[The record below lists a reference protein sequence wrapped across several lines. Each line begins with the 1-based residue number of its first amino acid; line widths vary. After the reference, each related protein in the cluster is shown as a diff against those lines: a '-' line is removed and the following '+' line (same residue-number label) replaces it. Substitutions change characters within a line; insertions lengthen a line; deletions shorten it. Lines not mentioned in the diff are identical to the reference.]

1 MKFNIKFKRR
11 AKAKARF
18 KVENAQKPKLKFGNK
33 NKSLPL
39 GGRCLFRFSRKR
51 RMREK
56 QKRAENSAPSVLVYR
71 SYAFGN
77 PDDFFGV
84 NISLD
89 PKHVF
94 VFAPDNGTFSIF

>member
-1 MKFNIKFKRR
+1 MKLNIKFKRR

-18 KVENAQKPKLKFGNK
+18 KVENAQKPKPKFGNK

-39 GGRCLFRFSRKR
+39 GGKVSFSALPKKTG
-51 RMREK
+51 EGK
-56 QKRAENSAPSVLVYR
+56 TKKGGNSALFVLVYR

-77 PDDFFGV
+77 PDDFFWV

>member
-1 MKFNIKFKRR
+1 MHKNQSQSLAIKT
-11 AKAKARF
+11 KAF
-18 KVENAQKPKLKFGNK
+18 PWGKVPFSVLPKKTDEGK
-33 NKSLPL
+33 TKK
-39 GGRCLFRFSRKR
+39 GG
-51 RMREK
+51 
-56 QKRAENSAPSVLVYR
+56 NSALFVLVYR

-77 PDDFFGV
+77 PDDFFWV